1 MKCLKFYNRNVTS
14 LLLSLLGMLLFLF
27 SCFKDLE
34 EEKEVLEP
42 QNQTVSENVF
52 DENTYSFTT
61 IDLWG
66 SKAAVR
72 DMGDYYIFQGD
83 IFLDKK
89 DIESQ
94 PKDSLAMITASAAR
108 IDKRWPGNNV
118 YYTVSG
124 EGISNND
131 LELLKECIKEIE
143 DNTYLTF
150 YKRVGEPN
158 YINIDFIN
166 STEFKAYSNF
176 IGMKGG
182 RQEIRITKG
191 AWRRGTIIHEICHA
205 LGLYHEQCRVDRDKY
220 INVLFNNIPEKDL
233 YQFKTYREIGHN
245 GTDVG
250 EFDFTSIMLYGSTY
264 IYKDE
269 KSGEEKEIF
278 AMCKKD
284 GSTFY
289 PQNYGLSSGD
299 VEGLMVAQPPAHFT
313 FWQVGNPDPIFSPY
327 EYTQSKYLKC
337 PERTN
342 VKFKLQRLFTINYSS
357 FNPKID
363 PNQPFPGFDDEG
375 NPIGQ
380 LGNFTLDEFEIK
392 LTISIQNKNTSRVI
406 YTKEMLFNE
415 EIHKWKDDYISV
427 EIPKGFYIVKASLT
441 GTIKS
446 VDDSRRRKILEKL
459 MYSPKV
465 FLHLEESS
473 VKGKNLYIPKEFGNR
488 LKRYTFIQ
496 I

>member
-1 MKCLKFYNRNVTS
+1 MFY
-14 LLLSLLGMLLFLF
+14 LML
-27 SCFKDLE
+27 
-34 EEKEVLEP
+34 
-42 QNQTVSENVF
+42 
-52 DENTYSFTT
+52 
-61 IDLWG
+61 
-66 SKAAVR
+66 A
-72 DMGDYYIFQGD
+72 
-83 IFLDKK
+83 
-89 DIESQ
+89 
-94 PKDSLAMITASAAR
+94 
-108 IDKRWPGNNV
+108 
-118 YYTVSG
+118 
-124 EGISNND
+124 
-131 LELLKECIKEIE
+131 
-143 DNTYLTF
+143 
-150 YKRVGEPN
+150 N
-158 YINIDFIN
+158 Y
-166 STEFKAYSNF
+166 
-176 IGMKGG
+176 
-182 RQEIRITKG
+182 
-191 AWRRGTIIHEICHA
+191 
-205 LGLYHEQCRVDRDKY
+205 
-220 INVLFNNIPEKDL
+220 P
-233 YQFKTYREIGHN
+233 
-245 GTDVG
+245 
-250 EFDFTSIMLYGSTY
+250 
-264 IYKDE
+264 
-269 KSGEEKEIF
+269 
-278 AMCKKD
+278 
-284 GSTFY
+284 
-289 PQNYGLSSGD
+289 
-299 VEGLMVAQPPAHFT
+299 
-313 FWQVGNPDPIFSPY
+313 
-327 EYTQSKYLKC
+327 QSKYLKC

>member
-14 LLLSLLGMLLFLF
+14 LLLSLSGMLLFLS

-166 STEFKAYSNF
+166 STEFK
-176 IGMKGG
+176 
-182 RQEIRITKG
+182 
-191 AWRRGTIIHEICHA
+191 
-205 LGLYHEQCRVDRDKY
+205 L
-220 INVLFNNIPEKDL
+220 
-233 YQFKTYREIGHN
+233 
-245 GTDVG
+245 
-250 EFDFTSIMLYGSTY
+250 
-264 IYKDE
+264 
-269 KSGEEKEIF
+269 
-278 AMCKKD
+278 
-284 GSTFY
+284 
-289 PQNYGLSSGD
+289 
-299 VEGLMVAQPPAHFT
+299 
-313 FWQVGNPDPIFSPY
+313 
-327 EYTQSKYLKC
+327 
-337 PERTN
+337 
-342 VKFKLQRLFTINYSS
+342 RL
-357 FNPKID
+357 
-363 PNQPFPGFDDEG
+363 
-375 NPIGQ
+375 
-380 LGNFTLDEFEIK
+380 
-392 LTISIQNKNTSRVI
+392 
-406 YTKEMLFNE
+406 
-415 EIHKWKDDYISV
+415 
-427 EIPKGFYIVKASLT
+427 
-441 GTIKS
+441 
-446 VDDSRRRKILEKL
+446 ILIL
-459 MYSPKV
+459 
-465 FLHLEESS
+465 
-473 VKGKNLYIPKEFGNR
+473 
-488 LKRYTFIQ
+488 
-496 I
+496 